1 MARNPNLDE
10 MRQELVRRRRRHLA
24 LCIEAGDAEAEYRH
38 RRAIKI
44 KEFRIEGHA
53 ATMCETLAD
62 ADPEVYELHKIRLR
76 LAGRE
81 RAVYEACKDLR
92 QLIGAEQTQAVNERD
107 V

>member
-1 MARNPNLDE
+1 MARSSLLDE
-10 MRQELVRRRRRHLA
+10 MRAELTRRRRRHLA
-24 LCIEAGDAEAEYRH
+24 LALAAGDAEADY
-38 RRAIKI
+38 RRARALKV

-53 ATMCETLAD
+53 ATMCEYYAD
-62 ADPEVYELHKIRLR
+62 ADQEVYELHKTRLR

-81 RAVYEACKDLR
+81 RAIYEACKDLR